1 MQQPKPEHEEA
12 DLIASIE
19 ALGVEVKDAVATEW
33 IQDMRDMGQA
43 TGLELGEHGV
53 FGHRSVLIDFAA
65 EDVERYR
72 KLAEVVGI
80 PSRPDVDT
88 AIALAGSS
96 AQSRAQL
103 FPGDCDLFERI
114 NIHAETREEAV
125 DKLTDLILENVQAV
139 MQHEN
144 FQLTEVKLGAYPE
157 TLERQGEAFKAGTPI
172 SWLHEDLVVRQI
184 EARRPDGDV
193 LGISLTAAASQPGFT
208 KLDWVVADAQT
219 GQVLNTSKML
229 DITWEAPD
237 GHIEPLDGAID
248 PYYQE
253 VYLREENLGTVR
265 RLIDHLSPD
274 SLREYLGDLEAEV
287 ERYTF
292 GPKPNYG
299 KVAKRLYNIFRV
311 LGRYEEAL
319 YLRELFDEPAAR
331 LYQVAAV
338 LDAIGRDLSDGR
350 AMDAEVL
357 HTQVVGME
365 AAVQLTIGGEDRE
378 NMLALLGQLR
388 SAVEGECNLEGCERV
403 IEDARALA
411 LDTVNLFF
419 QGHLVGNPQIWSY
432 VEGLRK

>member
-1 MQQPKPEHEEA
+1 MQQPSPEHEDA
-12 DLIASIE
+12 QLIASVE
-19 ALGVEVKDAVATEW
+19 ALGLEVKDAVANEW
-33 IQDMRDMGQA
+33 IQDMREVGQEA
-43 TGLELGEHGV
+43 GLVLGESGV

-80 PSRPDVDT
+80 PSRHDVDT

-114 NIHAETREEAV
+114 NIRAETREEAV
-125 DKLTDLILENVQAV
+125 AVLTDLILENVETV

-157 TLERQGEAFKAGTPI
+157 ELHRQGETFKAGSPI
-172 SWLHEDLVVRQI
+172 SWMHEDLVVRQI
-184 EARRPDGDV
+184 QAERADGDA
-193 LGISLTAAASQPGFT
+193 LTISLTAAATQPGFT

-237 GHIEPLDGAID
+237 GHIEPLDGSID

-253 VYLREENLGTVR
+253 VYLREENLSTVR

-274 SLREYLGDLEAEV
+274 SLREYVEELEGEV
-287 ERYTF
+287 ARYTF
-292 GPKPNYG
+292 GSKPNYG

-338 LDAIGRDLSDGR
+338 LEAISRDLSDGQP
-350 AMDAEVL
+350 MDPEVL
-357 HTQVVGME
+357 DTQIVGMQ
-365 AAVQLTIGGEDRE
+365 ATVQLTIGGEDRD
-378 NMLALLGQLR
+378 NMLALLSQIHDSVHGDT
-388 SAVEGECNLEGCERV
+388 LEGCEQV
-403 IEDARALA
+403 IDYARALA

-419 QGHLVGNPQIWSY
+419 QGHLVGNPQIWAY
-432 VEGLRK
+432 VEGLRR